1 MISNDSQPPKRSGTV
16 DPNDLSRDF
25 IGFGQNDLW
34 ELDANTAEPQQQTT
48 DSGTNFGIMDKPEA
62 PDDSEKSPTHAPP
75 EQNSAGFFSRLSK
88 LERISL
94 LAIAAALIISSTL
107 TIIHFTKE
115 ITVSSEIL
123 KKVRLP
129 VKGEILSVSSMETY
143 WRAPITQGDNPDSTQ
158 RGVILIPVIKIQTS
172 GSSGA
177 IRIFFR
183 DSDGALVGDST
194 TLPISGDETLTISAT
209 DGFTDLGMHA
219 SYRTSEHAR
228 WIVQVLEGPSV
239 NAPIEKFK
247 NLFTTEIST
256 DIR

>member
-1 MISNDSQPPKRSGTV
+1 MINNDSEPPEKSGT
-16 DPNDLSRDF
+16 DNPNDLSKDF
-25 IGFGQNDLW
+25 AGFSQNDLW
-34 ELDANTAEPQQQTT
+34 QLDANTAEPQQQTT
-48 DSGTNFGIMDKPEA
+48 DARKSFGIMDKPEA
-62 PDDSEKSPTHAPP
+62 PQNSEKPPTHAPP
-75 EQNSAGFFSRLSK
+75 EQYSAGFLSRLSK
-88 LERISL
+88 LERTSL
-94 LAIAAALIISSTL
+94 LAIAAALIICSAL
-107 TIIHFTKE
+107 TIVLFTKE

-158 RGVILIPVIKIQTS
+158 RGVILIPVIKIQVS

-183 DSDGALVGDST
+183 DSDGVLVGDST
-194 TLPISGDETLTISAT
+194 TLAISGDETLTISAT

-228 WIVQVLEGPSV
+228 WIIQVLEGPSV